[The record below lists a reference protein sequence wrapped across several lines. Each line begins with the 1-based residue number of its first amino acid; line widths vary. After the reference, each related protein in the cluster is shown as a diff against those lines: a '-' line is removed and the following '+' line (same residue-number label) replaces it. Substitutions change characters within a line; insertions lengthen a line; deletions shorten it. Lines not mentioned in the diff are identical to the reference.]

1 MILEKKWNILPV
13 DQKATAALKDSL
25 NINEVICSI
34 LTQRQILNFD
44 EAKNYF
50 RPSLKNLHSPWLM
63 KDMRK
68 AVDRI
73 KIAIEKKEKILVF
86 GDYDV
91 DGTTA
96 VATFYQFLTSLY
108 NKHNSDFYIPNRYK
122 EGYGLSKNGIDY
134 AAETGVS
141 LMVCLDC
148 GIKSIDLIDY
158 AKTLGIDIII
168 CDHHLPDN
176 KLPNAVAILNPK
188 QTDCAY
194 PYKDLC
200 GCGIGFK
207 FMTALAEEFSIE
219 ESKYE
224 EYLDLVAIAIAAD
237 IVPMTGENRI
247 LAYHGMLKI
256 NSNPS
261 LGIKTLMQLSSL
273 KNNLSITNVVFAI
286 APRINAA
293 GRMDDARKA
302 VKLFIETDEEK
313 ALELANEL
321 HTDNSDRKEVDSSI
335 TKEALDI
342 INSDEDFKNKK
353 SSVLYREHWLKGV
366 VGIVA
371 SRLIERH
378 YRPTIVLTKSG
389 DLATGSA
396 RSIKGFNLYEAIYEC
411 KEHLVTFGGHYAA
424 AGLSLHPDKI
434 EAFSKQFDEVVA
446 KNVSD
451 DMLVPEITI
460 DAPIRFSAIQ
470 YSFFNILRQMEPFG
484 PENMNPIFI
493 ATKVTNTGYSK
504 IVKDE
509 HIRFVLKQNN
519 VTLNGIGFYMSYKFD
534 LLIQNKPI
542 DVVFTI
548 EENEFQGNKSL
559 QMKVVDFRI
568 SE

>member
-1 MILEKKWNILPV
+1 LDKKWNILPV
-13 DQKATAALKDSL
+13 DQKAAAALKESL
-25 NINEVICSI
+25 KINDIICSI
-34 LTQRQILNFD
+34 LTQRQMLNFD
-44 EAKNYF
+44 DAKNYF

-68 AVDRI
+68 AVERI
-73 KIAIEKKEKILVF
+73 KTAFENNERILVF

-96 VATFYQFLTSLY
+96 VASFYQFLTSLY
-108 NKHNSDFYIPNRYK
+108 NKQHTDFYIPNRYK
-122 EGYGLSKNGIDY
+122 EGYGLSKKGIDY
-134 AAETGVS
+134 AFETKVS

-148 GIKSIDLIDY
+148 GIKSVDLIDY
-158 AKTLGIDIII
+158 AKKLHIDVII

-176 KLPNAVAILNPK
+176 KIPDAVAILNPK
-188 QTDCAY
+188 QNDCNY

-207 FMTALAEEFSIE
+207 FMAALAEAFSIDE
-219 ESKYE
+219 IQFHQ
-224 EYLDLVAIAIAAD
+224 YLDLVAIAIAAD

-247 LAYHGMLKI
+247 LTYYGMQKI
-256 NSNPS
+256 NSTPS
-261 LGIKTLMQLSSL
+261 LGIKTLMDLSGLKSQLT
-273 KNNLSITNVVFAI
+273 ITNVVFAI

-302 VKLFIETDEEK
+302 VKLFIETDQEK

-321 HTDNSDRKEVDSSI
+321 HTDNSDRKEVDSTI
-335 TKEALDI
+335 TKEALEI

-424 AGLSLHPDKI
+424 AGLSLLPENI
-434 EAFSKQFDEVVA
+434 EAFAKQFDEVVA

-460 DAPIRFSAIQ
+460 DTPIRFSSIQ
-470 YSFFNILRQMEPFG
+470 YPFFNILRQMEPFG
-484 PENMNPIFI
+484 PENMNPIFV
-493 ATKVTNTGYSK
+493 AEKLTDTGYSK

-509 HIRFVLKQNN
+509 HIRFVLRQDNI
-519 VTLNGIGFYMSYKFD
+519 TLNGIGFYMKDKFD
-534 LLIQNKPI
+534 LLLQKKPI
-542 DVVFTI
+542 DVAFTI
-548 EENEFQGNKSL
+548 EENEYQGNKTL
-559 QMKVVDFRI
+559 QLKVVDFRI

>member
-1 MILEKKWNILPV
+1 MEKKWTILPV
-13 DQKATAALKDSL
+13 DQKAAAALKESL
-25 NINEVICSI
+25 KINDIICAI

-44 EAKNYF
+44 DAKNYF
-50 RPSLKNLHSPWLM
+50 RPSLKNLPSPWLM

-68 AVDRI
+68 AVERI
-73 KIAIEKKEKILVF
+73 KTAFENKERILVF

-96 VATFYQFLTSLY
+96 VASFYQFLTSIY
-108 NKHNSDFYIPNRYK
+108 NNQHTDFYIPNRYK
-122 EGYGLSKNGIDY
+122 EGYGLSKKGIDY
-134 AAETGVS
+134 AFETKVS
-141 LMVCLDC
+141 LMICLDC
-148 GIKSIDLIDY
+148 GIKSVDLIDY
-158 AKTLGIDIII
+158 AKKLNIDVII

-176 KLPNAVAILNPK
+176 KIPDAVAILNPK
-188 QTDCAY
+188 QSDCNY
-194 PYKDLC
+194 PFKDLC

-207 FMTALAEEFSIE
+207 FMAALAEDFSIDE
-219 ESKYE
+219 IQFHQ
-224 EYLDLVAIAIAAD
+224 YLDLVAIAIAAD
-237 IVPMTGENRI
+237 IVPMTEENRI
-247 LAYHGMLKI
+247 LTYYGMQKI

-261 LGIKTLMQLSSL
+261 LGIKTLMDLSGL
-273 KNNLSITNVVFAI
+273 KSHLTITNVVFAI

-293 GRMDDARKA
+293 GRMDDASKA
-302 VKLFIETDEEK
+302 VKLFIETDQEK

-321 HTDNSDRKEVDSSI
+321 HTDNSDRKEVDSTI
-335 TKEALDI
+335 TKEALEI

-424 AGLSLHPDKI
+424 AGLSLLPENI
-434 EAFSKQFDEVVA
+434 EAFAKQFDEVVA

-460 DAPIRFSAIQ
+460 DAPIRFSSIQ
-470 YSFFNILRQMEPFG
+470 YPFFNILRQMEPFG
-484 PENMNPIFI
+484 PENMNPVFV
-493 ATKVTNTGYSK
+493 AEKVTDTGYSK

-509 HIRFVLKQNN
+509 HIRFVLKQDNI
-519 VTLNGIGFYMSYKFD
+519 TLNGIGFYMKDKFD
-534 LLIQNKPI
+534 LLLQKKPI
-542 DVVFTI
+542 DVAFTI
-548 EENEFQGNKSL
+548 EENEYQGNKSL
-559 QMKVVDFRI
+559 QLKVVDFRV

>member
-1 MILEKKWNILPV
+1 
-13 DQKATAALKDSL
+13 
-25 NINEVICSI
+25 
-34 LTQRQILNFD
+34 
-44 EAKNYF
+44 
-50 RPSLKNLHSPWLM
+50 
-63 KDMRK
+63 
-68 AVDRI
+68 
-73 KIAIEKKEKILVF
+73 
-86 GDYDV
+86 
-91 DGTTA
+91 
-96 VATFYQFLTSLY
+96 
-108 NKHNSDFYIPNRYK
+108 
-122 EGYGLSKNGIDY
+122 
-134 AAETGVS
+134 
-141 LMVCLDC
+141 
-148 GIKSIDLIDY
+148 
-158 AKTLGIDIII
+158 
-168 CDHHLPDN
+168 
-176 KLPNAVAILNPK
+176 
-188 QTDCAY
+188 
-194 PYKDLC
+194 
-200 GCGIGFK
+200 
-207 FMTALAEEFSIE
+207 
-219 ESKYE
+219 
-224 EYLDLVAIAIAAD
+224 
-237 IVPMTGENRI
+237 
-247 LAYHGMLKI
+247 
-256 NSNPS
+256 
-261 LGIKTLMQLSSL
+261 MQLSSL

-293 GRMDDARKA
+293 GRLDDARKA